1 MAIDPVCGMTVDEA
15 KAPATAVFEGT
26 TYYFCAPGCKRAF
39 EADSASVLKA
49 GPKGMPP
56 RVQMVTLG
64 LLRPSEKSKVKSDK
78 LETPGPSALG
88 SQQSVTVTKP
98 GDTKPEQMPL
108 EWDRPAAQLV
118 GGQAPGPQPTR
129 IPKTGQAPPRTA
141 EPITTPHASRLT
153 PHATLTIPIEG
164 MSCASCVARIEQGLA
179 GAGGVVRASVNLATE
194 KATIEYS
201 PGITTPA
208 QLASVIEDLGYR
220 AVLPTGTGTR
230 PGESAGVSQSPP
242 QHSALD
248 RHLRVA
254 APLALIVMLLGMS
267 DHLGLPL
274 SARASAWLQLL
285 LAIPVQFW
293 AGWRFYQGA
302 WAVAKHGTTD
312 MNTLIALGTTAAF
325 GYSTVA
331 TIAPHLVRGPDGT
344 APVYFDSATAIITLI
359 LVGRLLESRARGRA
373 SEAIQRLIGLQPK
386 QARVIRDGREQDVPL
401 DQVRVGDRVVVR
413 PGEKVP
419 VDGTIAEGHSTL
431 DESMLTGESLP
442 VDKGPGDRVFG
453 ATLNRIGSF
462 QFTATQ
468 VGEETALA
476 RIVRL
481 VEAAQG
487 SKPPIAHL
495 ADRVAAVFVPAV
507 LGIAALT
514 FLLWLGFGP
523 APALTKALV
532 SAVAVLIVACPCAL
546 GLATPTS
553 IMVGLGRG
561 AESGL
566 LIKNGEALER
576 AQALTTVV
584 LDKTGTITTGEST
597 VREVVIRPAMQG
609 AWTRDTLLQLAA
621 SAEKGSEHPLG
632 QAIVRAAEQAD
643 LKLMPAESFTAV
655 PGLGVRATVD
665 GQSVRIGNLRLMEG
679 ESLSV
684 AGLEAAIDR
693 ATQQGMTPM
702 FVAVGP
708 AVVGLIAV
716 ADTIKPH
723 ARETV
728 KALQSIGL
736 DVVMLTGDNMRTA
749 GAVAKAVG
757 IERVLSD
764 VLPRDKAREIKHLQM
779 SGKRVAMVG
788 DGINDAPALA
798 QADVGIAIGAGTDVA
813 IEAAGITLVSE
824 DLRGIVSAIA
834 LSRATMANV
843 KQNLFAAFVYNILL
857 IPAAALGFLNPI
869 LAAGAMALSSVSVV
883 GNALR
888 LRRFTPPVGASR

>member
-15 KAPATAVFEGT
+15 KAPATSVFEGK
-26 TYYFCAPGCKRAF
+26 TYYFCAPGCKRTF
-39 EADSASVLKA
+39 EADPAGVLKA
-49 GPKGMPP
+49 GPKGMAP

-64 LLRPSEKSKVKSDK
+64 PTRKATQPDRGPR
-78 LETPGPSALG
+78 LE
-88 SQQSVTVTKP
+88 
-98 GDTKPEQMPL
+98 
-108 EWDRPAAQLV
+108 V
-118 GGQAPGPQPTR
+118 GGEAKASGLKPQSSTLKPFSPAQSSVLST
-129 IPKTGQAPPRTA
+129 QSSPRSS
-141 EPITTPHASRLT
+141 ASV
-153 PHATLTIPIEG
+153 TIPIEG
-164 MSCASCVARIEQGLA
+164 MSCASCVARIEEGLM
-179 GAGGVVRASVNLATE
+179 GTPGVVRAAVNLATE
-194 KATIEYS
+194 KATIEYQ
-201 PGITTPA
+201 PGTTTPQ
-208 QLASVIEDLGYR
+208 QLADVIEDLGYH
-220 AVLPTGTGTR
+220 AVLPKADGRQTSVI
-230 PGESAGVSQSPP
+230 SAPP
-242 QHSALD
+242 SGLSTQQAALSTQ
-248 RHLRVA
+248 LKVA
-254 APLALIVMLLGMS
+254 APLALLVMILGMS
-267 DHLGLPL
+267 DHLGIPI

-293 AGWRFYQGA
+293 AGFRFYHGA

-325 GYSTVA
+325 GYSAVA

-359 LVGRLLESRARGRA
+359 LVGRLLEGRARGRA

-386 QARVIRDGREQDVPL
+386 QAHVILEGRERDISL
-401 DQVRVGDRVVVR
+401 ADVRVGDRIVVR

-419 VDGTIAEGHSTL
+419 VDGTILEGNSTL

-442 VDKGPGDRVFG
+442 VDKEPGDRVFG
-453 ATLNRIGSF
+453 ATLNRTGSF

-487 SKPPIAHL
+487 SKPPIAKL

-514 FLLWLGFGP
+514 FFLWLLLGP

-566 LIKNGEALER
+566 LIKNGDALEH
-576 AQALTTVV
+576 AQNLTTVV
-584 LDKTGTITTGEST
+584 LDKTGTITKGEPM
-597 VREVVIRPAMQG
+597 VREVIVRAAMQG
-609 AWTRDTLLQLAA
+609 TWTRDTLLQMAA

-643 LKLMPAESFTAV
+643 LKLLPVSGFSAI
-655 PGLGVRATVD
+655 PGQGVRATIE
-665 GQSVRIGNLRLMEG
+665 GQPVRIGNLRLMEA
-679 ESLSV
+679 EQLSV
-684 AGLEAAIDR
+684 AGLETPIDQ
-693 ATQQGMTPM
+693 ATKQGMTPM

-723 ARETV
+723 AREAV
-728 KALQSIGL
+728 QALQALGL
-736 DVVMLTGDNMRTA
+736 DVVMLTGDNARTA
-749 GAVAKAVG
+749 GAVAREIG
-757 IERVLSD
+757 IGHVLSD
-764 VLPRDKAREIKHLQM
+764 VLPGDKARAVKQLQQ
-779 SGKRVAMVG
+779 SDKRVAMVG

-813 IEAAGITLVSE
+813 MEAAGVTLVGE
-824 DLRGIVSAIA
+824 DLRGIVTAIA
-834 LSRATMANV
+834 LSRATMTNV
-843 KQNLFAAFVYNILL
+843 KQNLFAAFIYNILL
-857 IPAAALGFLNPI
+857 IPAAALGYLNPI

-883 GNALR
+883 SNALR
-888 LRRFTPPVGASR
+888 LRRFVPPV

>member
-15 KAPATAVFEGT
+15 KALATAVFEGT
-26 TYYFCAPGCKRAF
+26 TYYFCAPGCKRKF
-39 EADSASVLKA
+39 EADPAGVLKA

-64 LLRPSEKSKVKSDK
+64 PMLASEKLKVKSD
-78 LETPGPSALG
+78 T
-88 SQQSVTVTKP
+88 
-98 GDTKPEQMPL
+98 
-108 EWDRPAAQLV
+108 
-118 GGQAPGPQPTR
+118 
-129 IPKTGQAPPRTA
+129 TGQPVEGWRSEAISPNLNPQSSNLQPSSPA
-141 EPITTPHASRLT
+141 QHSAAST
-153 PHATLTIPIEG
+153 QHSVVIPIEG
-164 MSCASCVARIEQGLA
+164 MSCASCVARIEQGLTA
-179 GAGGVVRASVNLATE
+179 TPGVVRASVNLATE
-194 KATIEYS
+194 KATVDYQ
-201 PGITTPA
+201 PGRTTPE
-208 QLASVIEDLGYR
+208 QLARVIQDLGYTPVLASEGGQTPVGR
-220 AVLPTGTGTR
+220 ATAPPLSTQQAALSAQLKVSAVL
-230 PGESAGVSQSPP
+230 A
-242 QHSALD
+242 AL
-248 RHLRVA
+248 
-254 APLALIVMLLGMS
+254 VMILGMS
-267 DHLGLPL
+267 DHLGIPI

-293 AGWRFYQGA
+293 AGFRFYHGA

-312 MNTLIALGTTAAF
+312 MNTLIAMGTTAAF
-325 GYSTVA
+325 GYSAVA

-344 APVYFDSATAIITLI
+344 APVYYDSATAIITLI
-359 LVGRLLESRARGRA
+359 LVGRLLEGRARGRA
-373 SEAIQRLIGLQPK
+373 SEAIRRLIGLQPK

-401 DQVRVGDRVVVR
+401 GEVRVGDRVVVR

-419 VDGTIAEGHSTL
+419 VDGTIVEGDSTL

-453 ATLNRIGSF
+453 ATLNRTGSF

-487 SKPPIAHL
+487 SKPPIARL
-495 ADRVAAVFVPAV
+495 ADRIASVFVPAV
-507 LGIAALT
+507 LGIAAVT
-514 FLLWLGFGP
+514 FFAWLLFGP

-566 LIKNGEALER
+566 LIKSGDALER
-576 AQALTTVV
+576 AQSLTTVV
-584 LDKTGTITTGEST
+584 LDKTGTLTKGEPA
-597 VREVVIRPAMQG
+597 VRDVVVRPAMQG
-609 AWTRDTLLQLAA
+609 TWTRDTLLQIAA

-632 QAIVRAAEQAD
+632 QAIVRSAEQAD
-643 LKLMPAESFTAV
+643 LKILPMEGFSAI
-655 PGLGVRATVD
+655 PGQGVRATVD
-665 GQSVRIGNLRLMEG
+665 GQTVRIGSLRLMEA
-679 ESLSV
+679 EQLSV
-684 AGLEAAIDR
+684 AGLDGPIDR

-702 FVAVGP
+702 FIAVGP

-716 ADTIKPH
+716 ADTIKPY

-728 KALQSIGL
+728 QALQAMGL
-736 DVVMLTGDNMRTA
+736 DVVMLTGDNARTA
-749 GAVAKAVG
+749 GAVARELG
-757 IERVLSD
+757 IGHVLSD
-764 VLPRDKAREIKHLQM
+764 VLPGDKAQAVKQLQA

-813 IEAAGITLVSE
+813 MEAAGMTLVGD
-824 DLRGIVSAIA
+824 DLRGIVTTIA
-834 LSRATMANV
+834 LSRATMVNV
-843 KQNLFAAFVYNILL
+843 KQNLFAAFIYNILL
-857 IPAAALGFLNPI
+857 IPAAALGYLNPI

-883 GNALR
+883 SNAIR
-888 LRRFTPPVGASR
+888 LRRFVSPVSVSRA